1 MNTEQ
6 TSESILMYIE
16 ARRLY
21 LVREAIYSSHVG

>member
-16 ARRLY
+16 EHRLY